1 MPLERHTSRP
11 EGMSRPGPVGRHP
24 EGLDRA
30 VLPRGLLRRWLGRA
44 GGAAVG
50 PRLDPDVAA

>member
-30 VLPRGLLRRWLGRA
+30 VLPRGLEALVGKGRGRRGRPPA
-44 GGAAVG
+44 R
-50 PRLDPDVAA
+50 P